1 MIDYTDIDSKLEEY
15 SDVFDFYMEKG
26 EIPENASSEDILIDY
41 MKDVIDNNPQ
51 VDFTDPLWV
60 EIMKDNL
67 ISYFARL
74 LELYR
79 ELQLEAM
86 KELAFIQSFQ
96 IAGIEQKRKMWK
108 DVSKH
113 IGENYSKFEVNLTGY
128 VEQFKTENRDA
139 IFQALTKDWKDSCI
153 SRLESKEIQILQSS
167 KKDFELSSQR
177 AGTRDYEERKNI
189 EKFVYRYPQLKEI
202 IEMIGREHKS
212 SKDEMD
218 RVIYK
223 FIPTSVSRNH
233 AVEEIDRVS
242 LGNTL
247 ERVMPVEFAMPE
259 DMFFKKFIT
268 KELQELSSPGKDKPK
283 KIESSQKDP
292 RLNKGPII
300 VSVDTSGSMSGQPLK
315 IAFSLLRQLVKTA
328 KSQKRPCFLIT
339 YSVRAKSIDLAKP
352 QNWGRLENFLTEFY
366 SGGTD
371 GEEMFRQSLE
381 VLRKGA
387 YEMADVLIIS
397 DLQFPE
403 PVPETREKIEKEK
416 SLGTKFY
423 ALQIGKWKHSYDK
436 ILDKIWVI

>member
-1 MIDYTDIDSKLEEY
+1 MIDYTDIDAKLEEY
-15 SDVFDFYMEKG
+15 SDVFDFYMDKE
-26 EIPENASSEDILIDY
+26 EIPETSSPEDILIGY

-60 EIMKDNL
+60 EIMKDNI

-74 LELYR
+74 LEIYR

-96 IAGIEQKRKMWK
+96 IAGIEQKREMWK
-108 DVSKH
+108 DVIKH
-113 IGENYSKFEVNLTGY
+113 IEDNYSKFEVNLPGY

-139 IFQALTKDWKDSCI
+139 IFQSLTNDWKDSCI
-153 SRLESKEIQILQSS
+153 SRLETKELQVLQRSKR
-167 KKDFELSSQR
+167 DFELSSQR
-177 AGTRDYEERKNI
+177 AGTQDYEERKKV
-189 EKFVYRYPQLKEI
+189 EKFVFHYPQLKEI
-202 IEMIGREHKS
+202 IEMIGREQKS
-212 SKDEMD
+212 SKEEMD
-218 RVIYK
+218 KVIYK
-223 FIPTSVSRNH
+223 FMPTSVSRNH
-233 AVEEIDRVS
+233 CVEEIDRVS
-242 LGNTL
+242 LGNNL

-259 DMFFKKFIT
+259 DMFFKKYLT
-268 KELQELSSPGKDKPK
+268 KGLQELSSPGKDKPK
-283 KIESSQKDP
+283 KIESTQKDP

-300 VSVDTSGSMSGQPLK
+300 VSVDTSGSMDGRPLQ
-315 IAFSLLRQLVKTA
+315 IAFSLLRQLIKTA

-371 GEEMFRQSLE
+371 GEEMFKQSLE
-381 VLRKGA
+381 VLNKGT

-403 PVPETREKIEKEK
+403 PITETQEKIEKEK
-416 SLGTKFY
+416 TLGTKFY